1 MEKLTAEELNTVQT
15 FVAEFNTLKMK
26 IGDAE
31 LAKTVLLGK
40 VDKLKTEYNDYE
52 NDLMEKYGK
61 DAVINVQTG
70 EITRNSE
77 EKEDV

>member
-1 MEKLTAEELNTVQT
+1 MEKLTAQELNTVQS

-31 LAKTVLLGK
+31 LAKTALIAN
-40 VDKLKTEYNDYE
+40 VDKLKGEYNSYE
-52 NDLMEKYGK
+52 NELMEKYGK
-61 DAVINVQTG
+61 DAVVNVQTG

>member
-1 MEKLTAEELNTVQT
+1 MEKLTAQELNTVQS
-15 FVAEFNTLKMK
+15 FVDEFNTLKMK

-40 VDKLKTEYNDYE
+40 VDKLKAEYNDYE

-61 DAVINVQTG
+61 DAVVNVQTG

>member
-1 MEKLTAEELNTVQT
+1 MEKLTAQELNTVQS

-40 VDKLKTEYNDYE
+40 VDKLKAEYNDYE

-61 DAVINVQTG
+61 DAVVNVQTG

>member
-1 MEKLTAEELNTVQT
+1 MEKLTAQELNTVQS
-15 FVAEFNTLKMK
+15 FVAEFNTLEMK

-40 VDKLKTEYNDYE
+40 VDKLKAEYNDYE

-61 DAVINVQTG
+61 DAVVNVQTG

>member
-1 MEKLTAEELNTVQT
+1 MENLTAEELNTVQT
-15 FVAEFNTLKMK
+15 FVTEFNTLKMK

-31 LAKTVLLGK
+31 LAKTALLAN
-40 VDKLKTEYNDYE
+40 VDKLK
-52 NDLMEKYGK
+52 
-61 DAVINVQTG
+61 DATVNVQTG